1 MVTAVRNKNHQEK
14 KGARVGGSPSFFFC
28 VGVFS
33 GVLLLGGLCGKIL
46 VVGCQRVP
54 QPPLVFCFP
63 LSFWFT
69 PSRGCI
75 GGHVLWR

>member
-1 MVTAVRNKNHQEK
+1 MVTAARNKNHQEK
-14 KGARVGGSPSFFFC
+14 GGSCWRAPLFFLLL
-28 VGVFS
+28 
-33 GVLLLGGLCGKIL
+33 GVLLGLILGGLCGKIL